1 MSLQVYRSWSEYEQ
15 SHTSGVSLIQESNTV
30 MYNGVNVTK
39 KRPRIGDFVVVVNGK
54 KRFISPDTATSE
66 LINSVPVV
74 GKVYDV
80 QGKLV
85 RIVGGINDHS
95 EQWSNVCDF
104 LLVPDSGLFNEQVAH
119 ILEVKLQNTVVG
131 NFEFTPTIAPDAAY
145 KNKIG
150 DFTRQLNEWLSTN
163 APKWEAYVNDNDE
176 GILQL
181 STYDSYEST
190 CTITS
195 CTLTKLVGSELA
207 AETVSDLKNENGQ
220 DFNYYQV
227 MCYNRALSYFATNGS
242 TPATAPTNIVANTAP
257 VTRSY
262 FEENELGANLRAL
275 FGTYENYIAKCM
287 AHLRELN
294 VGIMR
299 FRSGK
304 EMTAKLLTK
313 TVLKRGV
320 EECPYSQAVWA
331 NHYAPTFNGAAIEG
345 FGVGT
350 FWSPS
355 MYELGLLMRNL
366 KTDHSDPVNSGMTL
380 VTGWSRI
387 NPASNRWSCCRYSTN
402 SAWYCSNTGIVSN
415 YGYFCYSLTVSA
427 VSAFNLED

>member
-1 MSLQVYRSWSEYEQ
+1 MLKIYETWEAYNAATVSETE
-15 SHTSGVSLIQESNTV
+15 STVSLVTENNVV
-30 MYNGVNVTK
+30 MYHGVNVVK
-39 KRPRIGDFVVVVNGK
+39 KRPKIGDFCIVINGK
-54 KRFISPDTATSE
+54 KLFVDYQTATAD
-66 LINSVPVV
+66 LINALPVV

-80 QGKLV
+80 QGRLV
-85 RIVGGINDHS
+85 RIVGGVNNHS

-104 LLVPDSGLFNEQVAH
+104 RIVPDNSLFDGDAHSLDVTLQGVAIGKMNY
-119 ILEVKLQNTVVG
+119 ILSQETPEGAELFDFVKT
-131 NFEFTPTIAPDAAY
+131 
-145 KNKIG
+145 
-150 DFTRQLNEWLSTN
+150 LNDWLAIN
-163 APKWEAYVNDNDE
+163 APKWEAYVNSDGE

-190 CTITS
+190 CSITS

-207 AETVSDLKNENGQ
+207 AETISNLKNENNQ
-220 DFNYYQV
+220 LFNYYQC
-227 MCYNRALSYFATNGS
+227 MCYDRALSYFATNGS

-257 VTRSY
+257 VTRAY
-262 FEENELGANLRAL
+262 FEENELGANLRTL

-304 EMTAKLLTK
+304 EMTAKLLAK

-331 NHYAPTFNGAAIEG
+331 NNYAPTFNEASIEG
-345 FGVGT
+345 FGAGT

-366 KTDHSDPVNSGMTL
+366 KTNYSDPVNSGMTL

-387 NPASNRWSCCRYSTN
+387 NPASYRWSVCRYN
-402 SAWYCSNTGIVSN
+402 SVNAWHYSGSGIVNLS
-415 YGYFCYSLTVSA
+415 YFYNSLAVSA